1 MATNTS
7 KPESGKPSLFT
18 GERSIAKKMVVIF
31 CMILIGII
39 LIVYRANHE
48 YWADSFISYNQILFG
63 ISLLLLIVLVFI
75 VLIDIKNVLKHE
87 IVGFIIFGVGALL
100 IIIYPARNVFGMA
113 DVESGTIF
121 FTLGAIVIVVGSVI
135 LMRTGGFVGVA
146 LLGLVL
152 NLGVSAFYMF
162 GSTSAIQ
169 YNENTRLMID
179 LSIIFFIVSF
189 LLLVYHD
196 LKFFYLANLMRQENN
211 LRKKKKYT
219 EALTFCDKALKV
231 YPNFVTAW
239 NNKGN
244 VLFNLGKKNDAI
256 NCYKKALSLN
266 PNYSPAQTN
275 LKLIQGS

>member
-1 MATNTS
+1 MAKMES
-7 KPESGKPSLFT
+7 KPERGKPSLFT

-31 CMILIGII
+31 CMIFIGIV
-39 LIVYRANHE
+39 LIAYRANHE

-75 VLIDIKNVLKHE
+75 VMIDIKSVFKHE
-87 IVGFIIFGVGALL
+87 LIGFTIFAVGALL
-100 IIIYPARNVFGMA
+100 VILYPARNIFGMG
-113 DVESGTIF
+113 DLESGTVF
-121 FTLGAIVIVVGSVI
+121 FALGGIIIVVGSVI
-135 LMRTGGFVGVA
+135 LMRTGGFVSVT

-162 GSTSAIQ
+162 SSSSAIQ
-169 YNENTRLMID
+169 YNVNTRSIID
-179 LSIIFFIVSF
+179 LSIVFFIISF

-211 LRKKKKYT
+211 LRKKKKYK

-244 VLFNLGKKNDAI
+244 VLYNLGEKNDAI
-256 NCYKKALSLN
+256 SCYKKALALN

-275 LKLIQGS
+275 LKLIQRI